1 MKRMIDDGM
10 LDTAAKS
17 FIKHYE
23 GANAPTDVPS
33 SENSYFTSIKV
44 AKAKAGARVRINR
57 TIRICAVAAVLMVGL
72 VCALFMGADEDET
85 IKLVK
90 EAYLW
95 RYDDLEYE
103 GMLVNV
109 CIDFKLDEERA
120 KSSQY
125 FGEIVVTD
133 KNGNILYDFCHIQL
147 VIGDNENTPRGSL
160 WVYYDPLECPDGHKD
175 ENGKRIGQYGKIDF
189 NKSKSEAVIK
199 IYEGN
204 SRIWIHDDSYEDFQ
218 GNPLLIITSA
228 TNREDAV
235 AFTEDFYKLSK

>member
-1 MKRMIDDGM
+1 MSKIDDI
-10 LDTAAKS
+10 LEKSAKQIINEIEDQAAVQMQ
-17 FIKHYE
+17 
-23 GANAPTDVPS
+23 T
-33 SENSYFTSIKV
+33 SENENIVDIKL
-44 AKAKAGARVRINR
+44 AKAKSGARRHINR
-57 TIRICAVAAVLMVGL
+57 TVRICAVAAVLMVGL

-103 GMLVNV
+103 GMPVNV

-147 VIGDNENTPRGSL
+147 VIGGNENKPRGTL

-175 ENGKRIGQYGKIDF
+175 ENGKRIGQYGKIHF

-218 GNPLLIITSA
+218 GNPLLITTSA